1 MIAARR
7 VLCGALALL
16 MSGWPLWLL
25 LVSAGRPPGHG
36 AVDATD
42 LPRITVA
49 VLIPPHTAL
58 EAAQPPPMNFAAT
71 ADQTSRRDV
80 AALPAAAPQRESF
93 DAAAYLP
100 ASQLTEWP
108 RQHPQ
113 VAPTDDDG
121 DGPPRP
127 ATWGQAIT
135 VVAVLMIDEQ
145 GEVRH
150 VQLDDDAIERPLR
163 HWLEH
168 RLMALRFV
176 PGRLYGRPVG
186 SRLALELVLQ

>member
-1 MIAARR
+1 MSAARR

-16 MSGWPLWLL
+16 MTAWPLWFLL
-25 LVSAGRPPGHG
+25 GSASRPSGHG
-36 AVDATD
+36 AVGATD

-58 EAAQPPPMNFAAT
+58 EPAQPPAMNFAAT
-71 ADQTSRRDV
+71 ADQTSRRDA
-80 AALPAAAPQRESF
+80 AALQATAPQRESF

-100 ASQLTEWP
+100 VSQLTEWP

-113 VAPTDDDG
+113 VAPADDDG
-121 DGPPRP
+121 AGPPLP

-135 VVAVLMIDEQ
+135 MVAVLMIDEQ

-150 VQLDDDAIERPLR
+150 VQLDDDAIERPVR
-163 HWLEH
+163 RWLEH
-168 RLMALRFV
+168 RLMTLRFD
-176 PGRLYGRPVG
+176 PGRLYGRPVR